1 MATIFK
7 VTQII
12 NNTTEFDQIQT
23 YVNFYWGN
31 ASLEKVFSIPFWK
44 MQELMSVS
52 GEVALRIREINNV
65 GYVKAEWIVFGDD
78 MEGLLND
85 PVRSAERYYVL
96 DESAFLQLRAN
107 ISTFTNPLS
116 SVAIWGRIGKLTEG
130 GTDYRVFI
138 VAAAGTPI
146 APGTGGE
153 GSGAGIKIPAS

>member
-23 YVNFYWGN
+23 YVNRYWGN

-65 GYVKAEWIVFGDD
+65 GYLKAEWIVFGDD

-85 PVRSAERYYVL
+85 PVRSGERYYVL

-116 SVAIWGRIGKLTEG
+116 SVAIWGRIGKLTED

-146 APGTGGE
+146 APGTGGD
-153 GSGAGIKIPAS
+153 GGGAGIKIPSN